1 MTAPAPPAPPDDV
14 VDPAPPTDEHEP
26 AGWTTSSLLVAGLL
40 GVLVAVVVV
49 LGVRHF
55 STPRE
60 GSVDVG
66 FLQDMTYHH
75 DQAIEIASIA
85 AENATDREV
94 RSFAREAL
102 VYQRYELG
110 YMSAVLEQWGLGTG
124 DLDRPAMAWM
134 GMSSKLGDMPGM
146 QPDAEVA
153 AARTL
158 TGPAADAAFLKMMSA
173 HHRGGLHMAE
183 YAAERAKDPRV
194 KDLARRMAEQ
204 QASEVQELQRAAQR
218 LGVTL

>member
-1 MTAPAPPAPPDDV
+1 MTAAAPPAPPDDDV
-14 VDPAPPTDEHEP
+14 HDGPPTDELEP
-26 AGWTTSSLLVAGLL
+26 AGWTTSSLFVAALL

-55 STPRE
+55 STPGE
-60 GSVDVG
+60 GSVDAG

-85 AENATDREV
+85 AENATDPEV

-124 DLDRPAMAWM
+124 DTDRLAMRWM
-134 GMSSKLGDMPGM
+134 GMGTRLGDMPGM

-153 AARTL
+153 AARTV

-183 YAAERAKDPRV
+183 YAADRAKDPRV
-194 KDLARRMAEQ
+194 KDLAQRMVDQ
-204 QASEVQELQRAAQR
+204 QKSEVEDMQRAARR